1 MRTHLYKFIFI
12 VISLCALATTNAWAK
27 YLYIEVTELRGK
39 SAPSDS
45 YKDYTGDYY
54 IEHLR
59 VHTNGSMGNKTID
72 LDKNSLLTI
81 NGRKLYKVEIDDR
94 TTTWQISTIDK
105 NNASSKFYHPS
116 GTIAYQTDI
125 TYNNKY
131 IIREVQW
138 VQDNVNTGEVVHMIG
153 IVTGG
158 LIYFDNSK
166 TNWSAPIQM
175 VIGHG
180 SYARTYNLKQIDGT
194 ALWYVNLDKKDAE
207 WADATYF
214 AFINTEKAHILEKT
228 TPENAV
234 LINGVNNTDI
244 YRTPTELF
252 KGDKYIF
259 KPDSAKDKTTM
270 TCTQAAPTK
279 FNITQKVKIRD
290 YEGANYQEITSNF
303 PATFTL
309 TTHTLNTGDT
319 TAVAETKTGTS
330 TLISQSVYK
339 GRTTFSF
346 SYTNPNETNFKFDAW
361 GTGGPSASATNTSY
375 ANNYDKA
382 TTMYA
387 FFTRKYAF
395 SFSAQTGGTM
405 TTKVGTT
412 TLSSGTRVVGDTITL
427 TASPNNGYEF
437 SKWVDANGTE
447 LSTSTTYKHILNAD
461 ITIKAV
467 FAPKTYTITFDRQG
481 GTGGTGSI
489 TATYLEIVPNITKP
503 TRTGYTFGGYWT
515 VTNGNFDTQ
524 YYNQSGGAYYN
535 RKYDKTQDI
544 TLYAKWTANKYTV
557 KFDGNGNTSGSMA
570 DQSFIYDVAQNLTA
584 NAFSR
589 TGYTFAG
596 WNTKKDGT
604 GTLYSD
610 GESVINLN
618 STSDGQITV
627 YAQWTANKYTITLN
641 ANGGSGNTASVQ
653 ATYASATLP
662 EITNPTRTGYTFKGW
677 YSAANGGT
685 LVISTKGQLQAS
697 KLGFTDENKKWIATE
712 NKNLY
717 AQWTANTYSVI
728 FNANGGNGTMANQ
741 QFTYDVEQALSANQF
756 TRVGYTFAGWN
767 NDASGSST
775 SYSDQ
780 QSVKNL
786 NSTQGGTRILYAQW
800 TCVAPTNVN
809 ISGNYIVFPG
819 ETIEL
824 TVSGNNIAADA
835 TYVWKKGDQVIPG
848 QTTATLTIPNC
859 VAANAGNYSCTVT
872 NGTCSASN
880 NYTIKMY
887 RLRGL
892 TDPIDNWTTDFVFT
906 KAEGKTATYLMDLNG
921 SSSYQFKVHDGEAYY
936 GNQGDNPTM
945 TSTNCT
951 GWEMV
956 QNLGRNVTLN
966 TTLSGKYIFTLDYT
980 NEARPT
986 ISVTYPSKKT
996 IYLNPNNIWNA
1007 DNPKYLIHAWIDG
1020 IGNQT
1025 NILMEKLNDCNANRT
1040 IYKAEIVGT
1049 YDRIIFVRCN
1059 PDISD
1064 VNQIWDKKWNQTN
1077 TLWLNVAENQ
1087 FDISSINGGYEGVST
1102 GEWSDFIPY
1111 YTISYDITTN
1121 EVEPMEN
1128 VCLMD
1133 GSAWTAPTDPERIGY
1148 TFLGWRR
1155 PANTNDD
1162 TLYKYGQSFTPKA
1175 DEQLTAQWQLNEY
1188 TVIWKVDREVC
1199 MTNIVSVESPLMENI
1214 PQNPADNA
1222 LGCCADKFMG
1232 WSTSANPKESDVFDA
1247 SMPQELPSIT
1257 QNTTFHAVFATRTP
1271 GVGTSTLN
1279 FGDMGYA
1286 DKETVSSVTL
1296 GDGQGSGDAT
1306 ITLAQSASLRNDPK
1320 YYIIGN
1326 ALRAYAGN
1334 TITINATYSNTVIR
1348 KVTFTFGDGD
1358 GTNEIT
1364 ANSGTYVDGIW
1375 TENVESPTNN
1385 LILTIGGSTGHRRIA
1400 SIEVT
1405 VGINGNEYINYV
1417 TTCPNLGTPTL
1428 GDVSIDKHQIDVRCN
1443 TISSMKSAAKITFP
1457 NAADLTCP
1465 ITVTASD
1472 GFLISTDQNASAKY
1486 ASSLTIWPKKS
1497 GDDKGKIAK
1506 NIYVRAD
1513 ATQQTVP
1520 YSGTIT
1526 ILKTEGEEETKT
1538 ISITANVNCQ
1548 QYVFKTVD
1556 HLGRAIS
1563 TTNYYADQIID
1574 EKPADPTSDDCSI
1587 KYTFDGWSRT
1597 PIAYGAPVYDKVT
1610 FPFVMPAE
1618 DVTLYPVYIC
1628 NSDYHR
1634 VTSDLGDNNW
1644 AGDYLIAYSDKI
1656 FADGRLGGTGDAA
1669 IGKANVQ
1676 AEDFSDYIKN
1686 DVVPASYGNTYY
1698 ITLESVEGGY
1708 VLKTQDGRYNYIRNA
1723 ETSGLVD
1730 ASGKNTAAIY
1740 PLTISFDEES
1750 HNVSIANLQTTN
1762 KAELRYTGSRFGFYD
1777 PTKYNPIYLYKKYLY
1792 TSSLICEEI
1801 TAEDA
1806 MVTST
1811 AGQTIK
1817 VNVTATMS
1825 NMTVV
1830 RDRELTV
1837 KSDNSDFDATIVPTT
1852 NANEYNVA
1860 VCYKP
1865 KDNTDGT
1872 ETANITIKVN
1882 NNPVTTFQVTG
1893 RHLPADFV
1901 IAAKWGDNWYALPAN
1916 IASDSSKDGLLIEV
1930 DDPADPT
1937 KAIAAPHTTKYGLK
1951 SVYTSNST
1959 GDRFSDYGER
1969 LVFVENISGQSN
1981 TLYNG
1986 GGSGTS
1992 NTNIQVN
1999 AQYTGYYDKNPDRYE
2014 WLPTTDDLQDYL
2026 LTSANAFLDERARTI
2041 SLDVHGE
2048 FGTLLK
2054 DMSYNGYV
2062 RLLPVDNFYQPIEL
2076 QIVEWKQN
2084 SVSVMYTGAGTHYI
2098 TQVGNN
2104 IASGELSESTRIDH
2118 AVYSLSTTDLTTA
2131 TNQPLTI
2138 TIKDGETTIGAITI
2152 TIPAIVVGEKN
2163 STSLVTN
2170 NDIAKATSVVI
2181 LDGATLTADATKY
2194 TYDDMVVYP
2203 GGKLVI
2209 NNGGQLGM
2217 YTLTLRLGSSWGA
2230 TEYEH
2235 KYPEFVLNTTA
2246 DGAYTNT
2253 SGKINLDYVTTKE
2266 QYYTFVAPFA
2276 VNTKTIK
2283 YPVDIYGSNV
2293 KADNTGSFEFQYYDG
2308 AARAAGNTG
2317 WTVVEEDPTN
2327 GATLNAGQGYTFLG
2341 MPKKVSVNGGSLT
2354 RQTYGIHRIPMSISA
2369 ANVMKHE
2376 NETQTVPVASN
2387 PSIKNNNSSWNLI
2400 GNPYMQL
2407 VNGLDNDAIQ
2417 VGQLVH
2423 SIDVNGKWTG
2433 GWHWDDQVNGQRF
2446 LVFPS
2451 NDGLSYEAQQSKNA
2465 LLPAFKNFF
2474 VQIGVDNISAMS
2486 IPVPNAQGQPAL
2498 QAPAYH
2504 DGEAIETDVEVAI
2517 VLEQDEKHTDQLDL
2531 LINKVYTADFDRDA
2545 DFTKMMNATQL
2556 NLFGVHWDN
2565 LSFIAIDQ
2573 QTAQQSIPIGY
2584 QVPDAGEYTL
2594 RMSDKPY
2601 LMWDKIE
2608 ALYLTD
2614 HEMEP
2619 EVTTDIMQQPYLF
2632 HVGKAETNHTRFT
2645 LSIIRKAESE
2655 NQTPT
2660 HIDTQVAERKW
2671 SCKFIYQNKIY
2682 ILHDGVIYDMMGK
2695 QIRTINK

>member
-1 MRTHLYKFIFI
+1 MRTRLYKFIFI
-12 VISLCALATTNAWAK
+12 VISLCALATTNAWANKIVYLDVTNAPVHSNLEYTTDMYIYYWVPGSDTKK
-27 YLYIEVTELRGK
+27 YYQLVPK
-39 SAPSDS
+39 DS
-45 YKDYTGDYY
+45 YQMVNNRKVYRIVLGNNANTSDEWWWRVCRKNPDGGYHHYHKEIRYNQYNWYRIQNEMWVYDESNDSGTSAKDKDGIAYRTPG
-54 IEHLR
+54 
-59 VHTNGSMGNKTID
+59 
-72 LDKNSLLTI
+72 LLT
-81 NGRKLYKVEIDDR
+81 
-94 TTTWQISTIDK
+94 
-105 NNASSKFYHPS
+105 
-116 GTIAYQTDI
+116 
-125 TYNNKY
+125 
-131 IIREVQW
+131 
-138 VQDNVNTGEVVHMIG
+138 
-153 IVTGG
+153 GG
-158 LIYFDNSK
+158 HIYFDNARTK
-166 TNWSAPIQM
+166 WIGVIQF
-175 VIGHG
+175 VVGHG
-180 SYARTYNLKQIDGT
+180 SEMHTYTLTKINDTELYYLNLTEALTTRGDSWGINHTYYSFIANTSAWKDTMSLHPEGVNQSDVGFSENYRRQGELLDGKVYFIRPKKESGNWLFDIYQTVPKYTIYQRAMIRPTGGSYA
-194 ALWYVNLDKKDAE
+194 
-207 WADATYF
+207 
-214 AFINTEKAHILEKT
+214 
-228 TPENAV
+228 AV
-234 LINGVNNTDI
+234 ENGVNYPASVNISLIDTI
-244 YRTPTELF
+244 YGSTQETVSKTYNSGTNKNYNPRVLIAGKIVHTYKSLN
-252 KGDKYIF
+252 
-259 KPDSAKDKTTM
+259 SAAYTFDGWGSEPSTTGE
-270 TCTQAAPTK
+270 P
-279 FNITQKVKIRD
+279 
-290 YEGANYQEITSNF
+290 
-303 PATFTL
+303 TL
-309 TTHTLNTGDT
+309 TAPSTANAEHTHYISENTT
-319 TAVAETKTGTS
+319 VC
-330 TLISQSVYK
+330 
-339 GRTTFSF
+339 
-346 SYTNPNETNFKFDAW
+346 
-361 GTGGPSASATNTSY
+361 
-375 ANNYDKA
+375 
-382 TTMYA
+382 A
-387 FFTRKYAF
+387 FFTAKQFTVTLDNQNA
-395 SFSAQTGGTM
+395 
-405 TTKVGTT
+405 TTAGTT
-412 TLSSGTRVVGDTITL
+412 SVTPSYGYVMPTIT
-427 TASPNNGYEF
+427 P
-437 SKWVDANGTE
+437 
-447 LSTSTTYKHILNAD
+447 
-461 ITIKAV
+461 
-467 FAPKTYTITFDRQG
+467 
-481 GTGGTGSI
+481 
-489 TATYLEIVPNITKP
+489 P

-515 VTNGNFDTQ
+515 NSGGQ
-524 YYNQSGGAYYN
+524 YYNQEGGAYYN
-535 RKYDKTQDI
+535 KKWDQTANT

-557 KFDGNGNTSGSMA
+557 KFNGNSNTSGSMS
-570 DQSFIYDVAQNLTA
+570 DQSFTYDVAQNLTA

-596 WNTKKDGT
+596 WNTKRDGT

-618 STSDGQITV
+618 STSDGQITL

-653 ATYASATLP
+653 ATYASATLTP
-662 EITNPTRTGYTFKGW
+662 TITNPTRTGYTFAGW
-677 YSAANGGT
+677 YSAVSGGVM
-685 LVISTKGQLQAS
+685 VINTNGQLQANRS
-697 KLGFTDENKKWIATE
+697 GITNTSGQWIATTD
-712 NKNLY
+712 KTLY
-717 AQWTANTYSVI
+717 AQWTANANTPYVVKHYQQNLDGTYPSTPTNTDNLTGTTAASITPSVKSYDGFTSPSKQTVTI
-728 FNANGGNGTMANQ
+728 AANGSTVVEYRYTRNSYKLTWNLAGGTISNAGTAAGAVK
-741 QFTYDVEQALSANQF
+741 FGATLTAPTV
-756 TRVGYTFAGWN
+756 TRTGYTFKSWSPVPSTMPAS
-767 NDASGSST
+767 DAT
-775 SYSDQ
+775 Y
-780 QSVKNL
+780 
-786 NSTQGGTRILYAQW
+786 TAQW

-809 ISGNYIVFPG
+809 ISGNYILFPG

-880 NYTIKMY
+880 DFTIKIY

-892 TDPIDNWTTDFVFT
+892 TDSGWTTDFVFT
-906 KAEGKTATYLMDLNG
+906 KAEGNTAVLYLDLVENTYEFKLN
-921 SSSYQFKVHDGEAYY
+921 DGTYWYWNE
-936 GNQGDNPTM
+936 GTM
-945 TSTNCT
+945 TYDNCT
-951 GWEMV
+951 NWVIEQQGV
-956 QNLGRNVTLN
+956 N
-966 TTLSGKYIFTLDYT
+966 TQGKTNTKLSTSISGLYIFTLDYT
-980 NEARPT
+980 EAAKPKL
-986 ISVTYPSKKT
+986 SVTYPSKKVVYLKPNIWGNNAKYT
-996 IYLNPNNIWNA
+996 IYSWNSNGGNGIFTPMEIA
-1007 DNPKYLIHAWIDG
+1007 DCE
-1020 IGNQT
+1020 GNV
-1025 NILMEKLNDCNANRT
+1025 
-1040 IYKAEIVGT
+1040 YKAEIDAAHNWVSFI
-1049 YDRIIFVRCN
+1049 R
-1059 PDISD
+1059 
-1064 VNQIWDKKWNQTN
+1064 
-1077 TLWLNVAENQ
+1077 AENYANGWDGLWNRSKDLMLVEETQ
-1087 FDISSINGGYEGVST
+1087 FKITDWKNEGTEGFQAAEKWTEKSN
-1102 GEWSDFIPY
+1102 GEWEPYTPY
-1111 YTISYDITTN
+1111 YTISYDMNTN

-1148 TFLGWRR
+1148 TFLGWKR
-1155 PANTNDD
+1155 PAITNDL
-1162 TLYKYGQSFTPKA
+1162 TLYKTGTSSFIPTSN
-1175 DEQLTAQWQLNEY
+1175 EQLTAQWQLNEY
-1188 TVIWKVDREVC
+1188 TVTWKVDGKDYV
-1199 MTNIVSVESPLMENI
+1199 TNIVSVENALLSLP
-1214 PQNPADNA
+1214 PNPADDA

-1232 WSTSANPKESDVFDA
+1232 WSTSANPNESDVFDA
-1247 SMPQELPSIT
+1247 KVHDELPSIT
-1257 QNTTFHAVFATRTP
+1257 QNTTFHAVFATKAP
-1271 GVGTSTLN
+1271 GVGSSSVT
-1279 FGDMGYA
+1279 FRDMGYE
-1286 DKETVSSVTL
+1286 DKQTVESITL

-1306 ITLAQSASLRNDPK
+1306 IILARGASLRNYPK

-1334 TITINATYSNTVIR
+1334 IITINATYPNTVIR

-1457 NAADLTCP
+1457 KAADLTCP

-1486 ASSLTIWPKKS
+1486 ASSLTIYPKKS
-1497 GDDKGKIAK
+1497 DLNKGTIAK
-1506 NIYVRAD
+1506 TVYVRAD
-1513 ATQQTVP
+1513 ATQQTEP

-1526 ILKTEGEEETKT
+1526 ILKTEGDEETKS

-1548 QYVFKTVD
+1548 SYVLNTVD
-1556 HLGRAIS
+1556 HLGSIIS
-1563 TTNYYADQIID
+1563 TTENFANDIIANAPNAPEPD
-1574 EKPADPTSDDCSI
+1574 ACSTS
-1587 KYTFDGWSRT
+1587 YTFAGWSMT
-1597 PIAYGAPVYDKVT
+1597 EVAYGSPSFTPVT

-1634 VTSDLGDNNW
+1634 VTSDLGANNW
-1644 AGDYLIAYSDKI
+1644 AGDYLIAASSQKV
-1656 FADGRLGGTGDAA
+1656 ADGST
-1669 IGKANVQ
+1669 
-1676 AEDFSDYIKN
+1676 SDLETIN
-1686 DVVPASYGNTYY
+1686 GASIDENIVPASFGDNYY
-1698 ITLESVEGGY
+1698 VSLIAVEGGY
-1708 VLKTQDGRYNYIRNA
+1708 VLKTQDNSKNSKPYIYITNAQSAATSRTATKSTAASYPLDVQFDSVSDIRIYNPL
-1723 ETSGLVD
+1723 GL
-1730 ASGKNTAAIY
+1730 SGKAISY
-1740 PLTISFDEES
+1740 YES
-1750 HNVSIANLQTTN
+1750 S
-1762 KAELRYTGSRFGFYD
+1762 KSFGFYKQD
-1777 PTKYNPIYLYKKYLY
+1777 PIYLYKKYLY

-1806 MVTST
+1806 MVTSS

-1825 NMTVV
+1825 NMTV
-1830 RDRELTV
+1830 DRERALTV
-1837 KSDNSDFDATIVPTT
+1837 ESDNSDFTATIVPTT

-1860 VCYKP
+1860 VSYTP
-1865 KDNTDGT
+1865 SAEDNTDGT
-1872 ETANITIKVN
+1872 ETATITIKVN
-1882 NNPVTTFQVTG
+1882 KNPVTTFQVTG
-1893 RHLPADFV
+1893 RHLPANFV
-1901 IAAKWGDNWYALPAN
+1901 IAAKWGENWYALPAN
-1916 IASDSSKDGLLIEV
+1916 IASNSSKDGLLIEV
-1930 DDPADPT
+1930 NDPANPT

-1959 GDRFSDYGER
+1959 RDRFSDYGER
-1969 LVFVENISGQSN
+1969 LVFVENISGQSE

-1999 AQYTGYYDKNPDRYE
+1999 AQYTGYYEANPDRYE
-2014 WLPTTDDLQDYL
+2014 WLPTTDDLKDYL
-2026 LTSANAFLDERARTI
+2026 LTSANAFLDENARTI

-2054 DMSYNGYV
+2054 DRSYNGNV

-2098 TQVGNN
+2098 TQVGDK
-2104 IASGELSESTRIDH
+2104 IASGVLSESIIDH
-2118 AVYSLSTTDLTTA
+2118 AVYRLSTTDLTTA

-2170 NDIAKATSVVI
+2170 NDIAKATSVVV

-2203 GGKLVI
+2203 GGRLVI
-2209 NNGGQLGM
+2209 NYGTELGM

-2235 KYPEFVLNTTA
+2235 KYPEFVLNTTV
-2246 DGAYTNT
+2246 DDAYSNT

-2293 KADNTGSFEFQYYDG
+2293 KANNTGSFEFQYYDG

-2327 GATLNAGQGYTFLG
+2327 GANLVAGQGYTFLG
-2341 MPKKVSVNGGSLT
+2341 MPKKVSVNGGPST

-2369 ANVMKHE
+2369 TNVMKHE

-2400 GNPYMQL
+2400 GNPYMQQ

-2474 VQIGVDNISAMS
+2474 VQINNEAGTEMT
-2486 IPVPNAQGQPAL
+2486 IPNPNQQVQPAL

-2504 DGEAIETDVEVAI
+2504 DGEALETDVEVAM

-2531 LINKVYTADFDRDA
+2531 LINKAYTADFDRDA

>member
-1 MRTHLYKFIFI
+1 M
-12 VISLCALATTNAWAK
+12 
-27 YLYIEVTELRGK
+27 
-39 SAPSDS
+39 
-45 YKDYTGDYY
+45 
-54 IEHLR
+54 
-59 VHTNGSMGNKTID
+59 
-72 LDKNSLLTI
+72 
-81 NGRKLYKVEIDDR
+81 
-94 TTTWQISTIDK
+94 
-105 NNASSKFYHPS
+105 
-116 GTIAYQTDI
+116 
-125 TYNNKY
+125 
-131 IIREVQW
+131 
-138 VQDNVNTGEVVHMIG
+138 
-153 IVTGG
+153 
-158 LIYFDNSK
+158 
-166 TNWSAPIQM
+166 
-175 VIGHG
+175 
-180 SYARTYNLKQIDGT
+180 
-194 ALWYVNLDKKDAE
+194 
-207 WADATYF
+207 
-214 AFINTEKAHILEKT
+214 
-228 TPENAV
+228 
-234 LINGVNNTDI
+234 
-244 YRTPTELF
+244 
-252 KGDKYIF
+252 
-259 KPDSAKDKTTM
+259 
-270 TCTQAAPTK
+270 
-279 FNITQKVKIRD
+279 
-290 YEGANYQEITSNF
+290 
-303 PATFTL
+303 
-309 TTHTLNTGDT
+309 
-319 TAVAETKTGTS
+319 
-330 TLISQSVYK
+330 
-339 GRTTFSF
+339 
-346 SYTNPNETNFKFDAW
+346 
-361 GTGGPSASATNTSY
+361 
-375 ANNYDKA
+375 
-382 TTMYA
+382 
-387 FFTRKYAF
+387 
-395 SFSAQTGGTM
+395 
-405 TTKVGTT
+405 
-412 TLSSGTRVVGDTITL
+412 
-427 TASPNNGYEF
+427 
-437 SKWVDANGTE
+437 
-447 LSTSTTYKHILNAD
+447 
-461 ITIKAV
+461 
-467 FAPKTYTITFDRQG
+467 
-481 GTGGTGSI
+481 
-489 TATYLEIVPNITKP
+489 
-503 TRTGYTFGGYWT
+503 
-515 VTNGNFDTQ
+515 
-524 YYNQSGGAYYN
+524 
-535 RKYDKTQDI
+535 
-544 TLYAKWTANKYTV
+544 
-557 KFDGNGNTSGSMA
+557 
-570 DQSFIYDVAQNLTA
+570 
-584 NAFSR
+584 
-589 TGYTFAG
+589 
-596 WNTKKDGT
+596 
-604 GTLYSD
+604 
-610 GESVINLN
+610 
-618 STSDGQITV
+618 
-627 YAQWTANKYTITLN
+627 
-641 ANGGSGNTASVQ
+641 
-653 ATYASATLP
+653 
-662 EITNPTRTGYTFKGW
+662 
-677 YSAANGGT
+677 
-685 LVISTKGQLQAS
+685 
-697 KLGFTDENKKWIATE
+697 
-712 NKNLY
+712 
-717 AQWTANTYSVI
+717 
-728 FNANGGNGTMANQ
+728 
-741 QFTYDVEQALSANQF
+741 
-756 TRVGYTFAGWN
+756 
-767 NDASGSST
+767 
-775 SYSDQ
+775 
-780 QSVKNL
+780 
-786 NSTQGGTRILYAQW
+786 
-800 TCVAPTNVN
+800 
-809 ISGNYIVFPG
+809 
-819 ETIEL
+819 
-824 TVSGNNIAADA
+824 
-835 TYVWKKGDQVIPG
+835 
-848 QTTATLTIPNC
+848 
-859 VAANAGNYSCTVT
+859 
-872 NGTCSASN
+872 
-880 NYTIKMY
+880 
-887 RLRGL
+887 
-892 TDPIDNWTTDFVFT
+892 
-906 KAEGKTATYLMDLNG
+906 
-921 SSSYQFKVHDGEAYY
+921 
-936 GNQGDNPTM
+936 
-945 TSTNCT
+945 
-951 GWEMV
+951 
-956 QNLGRNVTLN
+956 
-966 TTLSGKYIFTLDYT
+966 
-980 NEARPT
+980 
-986 ISVTYPSKKT
+986 
-996 IYLNPNNIWNA
+996 
-1007 DNPKYLIHAWIDG
+1007 
-1020 IGNQT
+1020 
-1025 NILMEKLNDCNANRT
+1025 
-1040 IYKAEIVGT
+1040 
-1049 YDRIIFVRCN
+1049 
-1059 PDISD
+1059 
-1064 VNQIWDKKWNQTN
+1064 
-1077 TLWLNVAENQ
+1077 
-1087 FDISSINGGYEGVST
+1087 
-1102 GEWSDFIPY
+1102 
-1111 YTISYDITTN
+1111 
-1121 EVEPMEN
+1121 
-1128 VCLMD
+1128 
-1133 GSAWTAPTDPERIGY
+1133 
-1148 TFLGWRR
+1148 
-1155 PANTNDD
+1155 
-1162 TLYKYGQSFTPKA
+1162 
-1175 DEQLTAQWQLNEY
+1175 
-1188 TVIWKVDREVC
+1188 
-1199 MTNIVSVESPLMENI
+1199 
-1214 PQNPADNA
+1214 
-1222 LGCCADKFMG
+1222 
-1232 WSTSANPKESDVFDA
+1232 
-1247 SMPQELPSIT
+1247 
-1257 QNTTFHAVFATRTP
+1257 
-1271 GVGTSTLN
+1271 
-1279 FGDMGYA
+1279 
-1286 DKETVSSVTL
+1286 
-1296 GDGQGSGDAT
+1296 
-1306 ITLAQSASLRNDPK
+1306 
-1320 YYIIGN
+1320 
-1326 ALRAYAGN
+1326 
-1334 TITINATYSNTVIR
+1334 
-1348 KVTFTFGDGD
+1348 
-1358 GTNEIT
+1358 
-1364 ANSGTYVDGIW
+1364 
-1375 TENVESPTNN
+1375 
-1385 LILTIGGSTGHRRIA
+1385 
-1400 SIEVT
+1400 T

-1443 TISSMKSAAKITFP
+1443 TLSSMRSAAKIIFP
-1457 NAADLTCP
+1457 NTADLTCP

-1486 ASSLTIWPKKS
+1486 ASSLTIYPKKS
-1497 GDDKGKIAK
+1497 DPYKGTIAK
-1506 NIYVRAD
+1506 TVYVRAD

-1526 ILKTEGEEETKT
+1526 ILKTEGQEETKT

-1574 EKPADPTSDDCSI
+1574 EKPAAPTSDDCSI

-1597 PIAYGAPVYDKVT
+1597 PIAYGTPVYDKVT

-1634 VTSDLGDNNW
+1634 VTSDLGANNW
-1644 AGDYLIAYSDKI
+1644 AGDYLIAASDQT
-1656 FADGRLGGTGDAA
+1656 FANGSKGGMATDPDYLGGTNSVVNPGNDLDGNIVKEGWGNQYKVAFV
-1669 IGKANVQ
+1669 NV
-1676 AEDFSDYIKN
+1676 
-1686 DVVPASYGNTYY
+1686 G
-1698 ITLESVEGGY
+1698 EGYY
-1708 VLKTQDGRYNYIRNA
+1708 VLQTQDRKYNYITDGA
-1723 ETSGLVD
+1723 TTAGLSATND
-1730 ASGKNTAAIY
+1730 IKTASVNNHPLSIIFDEKNSSVRITNPKNTAGLA
-1740 PLTISFDEES
+1740 LQWMSVTNSF
-1750 HNVSIANLQTTN
+1750 
-1762 KAELRYTGSRFGFYD
+1762 RFGKS
-1777 PTKYNPIYLYKKYLY
+1777 PASIYLYKKNLY

-1811 AGQTIK
+1811 ADQTIK

-1825 NMTVV
+1825 NMTVD
-1830 RDRELTV
+1830 RERELTV

-1860 VCYKP
+1860 VCYTP

-1893 RHLPADFV
+1893 RHLPANFV
-1901 IAAKWGDNWYALPAN
+1901 IAAKWGENWYALPAN

-1930 DDPADPT
+1930 NDPANPT

-1951 SVYTSNST
+1951 SVYTSEST

-1969 LVFVENISGQSN
+1969 LVFVENISGQSK

-1999 AQYTGYYDKNPDRYE
+1999 AQYTGYYDTNPDRYE

-2054 DMSYNGYV
+2054 DMSYNGKV
-2062 RLLPVDNFYQPIEL
+2062 RLLPVDNFYQPAEL

-2084 SVSVMYTGAGTHYI
+2084 SVSVMYTGAGTHYS
-2098 TQVGNN
+2098 TQVGDK
-2104 IASGELSESTRIDH
+2104 IASGVLSESKIDH
-2118 AVYSLSTTDLTTA
+2118 AVYRLSTTDLTTA

-2138 TIKDGETTIGAITI
+2138 TINDGETIIGAITI

-2163 STSLVTN
+2163 STSLVTD

-2194 TYDDMVVYP
+2194 TYDDIVVYP

-2217 YTLTLRLGSSWGA
+2217 YTLTLRAGSSWGA
-2230 TEYEH
+2230 KEYEH
-2235 KYPEFVLNTTA
+2235 KYPQFVLNTTA
-2246 DGAYTNT
+2246 TGAYSNT
-2253 SGKINLDYVTTKE
+2253 SAKINYDYVTTKE

-2341 MPKKVSVNGGSLT
+2341 MPKKVSVNGGSST

-2486 IPVPNAQGQPAL
+2486 IPVPNAQVQPAL

-2531 LINKVYTADFDRDA
+2531 LINKAYTADFDLDA